1 VDADVVI
8 RASRRSHAEHT
19 AMRLPARLR
28 CDFCKELAAGVIGQ
42 EPLARPCVFKV
53 EPSTENPRTVHNEG
67 SRDPAPTLM
76 ALGRGSR
83 CQRTIG
89 GVARAGSRV
98 RDRADS
104 SSLRCKHGFG

>member
-1 VDADVVI
+1 MWDQNTGSAAAV
-8 RASRRSHAEHT
+8 
-19 AMRLPARLR
+19 ARPFLAR
-28 CDFCKELAAGVIGQ
+28 AAGVIGQ
-42 EPLARPCVFKV
+42 EPLARPCVSKV

-67 SRDPAPTLM
+67 SRGPRRILM

-98 RDRADS
+98 RDRADTR
-104 SSLRCKHGFG
+104 SLRCEHGFGSAT